1 MLTKPC
7 EISIEGINILYLI
20 DGIDVETEAG
30 NQFIETESRRVG
42 ARGWGREAEVQLFQ
56 DEVLL
61 KMGFPTMRIYIIR
74 SSKMGKTGHG
84 MCF

>member
-1 MLTKPC
+1 MNICGKESRKPVHR
-7 EISIEGINILYLI
+7 NRK
-20 DGIDVETEAG
+20 
-30 NQFIETESRRVG
+30 FRRVG

-74 SSKMGKTGHG
+74 PSKMGKTGHG